1 MFLLFTGGKKAAKM
15 KAEVADSFDVLVRWV
30 LLSTD
35 NKTSK
40 TKFQKM
46 SLKNP
51 TVERQ
56 FDRIRLGILFC
67 YGSVAH

>member
-51 TVERQ
+51 TVER
-56 FDRIRLGILFC
+56 
-67 YGSVAH
+67 